1 MKRLVT
7 HALACLLAAF
17 AAGSAAH
24 ARIGTLDAPLPAYA
38 SPDATS
44 PILGTARAGTRIAAG
59 TAPSGWAA
67 VELAGPHTVF
77 VTQRDTLKNFTVR
90 PGASYLSQPRADAP
104 VIGLAGD
111 NDPVDF
117 ADVSGRFNKFSL
129 NKPIIAYVRIPTTP
143 VAPVAAA
150 PAARPSAPAQ
160 PAAPAAPAGDLP
172 PLMDDLPGT
181 LPQNI
186 PATRSVPPGQG
197 VQAGEP
203 RLARTFFGVVA
214 SSRNPLRP
222 RRPWDFQIND
232 DAGARI
238 AYLDISRLLL
248 TEQIE
253 FFIGR
258 PVTILGTADTVGND
272 LVIRVESLK
281 LQ

>member
-7 HALACLLAAF
+7 HALAFLLAVC
-17 AAGSAAH
+17 AAN
-24 ARIGTLDAPLPAYA
+24 ARTGTLDAPLPAYA
-38 SPDATS
+38 SPDASS

-77 VTQRDTLKNFTVR
+77 VTEKDTLKNFSVR
-90 PGASYLSQPRADAP
+90 PGAAYYAQPRPNAP

-117 ADVSGRFNKFSL
+117 ADISGRFNKFSL
-129 NKPIIAYVRIPTTP
+129 NKPIIAYVRIPATP
-143 VAPVAAA
+143 VAPVAT
-150 PAARPSAPAQ
+150 AARPSAPAAPAQ
-160 PAAPAAPAGDLP
+160 PAAPTDLP

-181 LPQNI
+181 LAQNI
-186 PATRSVPPGQG
+186 PATRPVPPGQG
-197 VQAGEP
+197 VQSGEP

-214 SSRNPLRP
+214 SSRSALRP

-232 DAGARI
+232 DGGARI

-248 TEQIE
+248 TEQIDA
-253 FFIGR
+253 FIGR
-258 PVTILGTADTVGND
+258 PVAILGTADTVGND